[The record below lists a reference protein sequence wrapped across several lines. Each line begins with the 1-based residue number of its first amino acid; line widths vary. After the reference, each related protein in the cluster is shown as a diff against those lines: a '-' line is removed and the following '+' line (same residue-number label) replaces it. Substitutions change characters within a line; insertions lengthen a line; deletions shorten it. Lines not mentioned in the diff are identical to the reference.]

1 MPRARQE
8 RVRLVGIA
16 GAALLAVAIMLGIVG
31 FTSVG
36 VGRPGLKSPTSL
48 DRESGRSSGAVV
60 AHR

>member
-36 VGRPGLKSPTSL
+36 EDRPGLESPTSL
-48 DRESGRSSGAVV
+48 DRESGRRPAT
-60 AHR
+60 